1 MRVLVVVV
9 NGRPE
14 SGKDTAIRFAIDYLR
29 SCGLPAFTFSSIDPV
44 KDLLAC
50 APLGIDV
57 AKKTPELRLLLSK
70 IGEALESYNGL
81 RTNEC
86 VRFILQRTLI
96 KDIGDMV
103 CFIQIREPV
112 LIERLRKL
120 VEPRGWYFSTLLVS
134 RPYHTVEA
142 NNSSDLGVANYP
154 YDAQVLN
161 DNTKGHLYD
170 AVANCVA
177 GLLRKAE
184 ISIDEA

>member
-29 SCGLPAFTFSSIDPV
+29 SYGFPAFTFSSIDPV
-44 KDLLAC
+44 KDLLSC
-50 APLGIDV
+50 TPLGIDLS
-57 AKKTPELRLLLSK
+57 KKTPELRLLLSRV
-70 IGEALESYNGL
+70 GDALEEYNGL

-86 VRFILQRTLI
+86 IRFILQRTVV
-96 KDIGDMV
+96 KDIGDLV

-112 LIERLRKL
+112 LIERLRRL
-120 VEPRGWYFSTLLVS
+120 VAARGWFFSTMLVS
-134 RPYHTVEA
+134 RPDHTVEA
-142 NNSSDLGVANYP
+142 NNPSDLGVANYP

-161 DNTKGHLYD
+161 DDTKGRLYD

-177 GLLRKAE
+177 GLLKKAE
-184 ISIDEA
+184 IVIDEA